1 MADTLHCT
9 YGCIA
14 YYMRQYEIEGIN
26 MKLRW
31 TPEEEVAL
39 LAGEKLNRSE
49 ASIRAKR
56 WKLSEKKQDCRDKNP
71 KEVQVT
77 NWLDRK
83 DLDSVKK
90 GLIEKGI
97 AIEIREKKGKYAIFR
112 NITQ

>member
-1 MADTLHCT
+1 MADALKCT
-9 YGCIA
+9 YGCVA

-56 WKLSEKKQDCRDKNP
+56 WKLSEKKQNGRDKKP
-71 KEVQVT
+71 GEVQVT
-77 NWLDRK
+77 NWLDMK
-83 DLDSVKK
+83 DLDSVKN
-90 GLIEKGI
+90 GFDEKGI
-97 AIEIREKKGKYAIFR
+97 AIEVREKKGKYAIFR
-112 NITQ
+112 GI